1 MRHLVVDGFCFTGV
15 RIPSRKV
22 LHVRLDNRVCKHLV
36 LLKDIKIFVRKVSQS
51 NTRIFTCPVFE
62 MITRKPTS
70 KNIHRAQED
79 DILFLGI
86 NHLHFQIKGA
96 NRFTVFVGFSRE
108 DIVTNAL
115 MFCIITQTRLWNW
128 RFQMINFDV
137 QQVLNKR
144 LRDMLVA
151 EHKPEHN
158 RVRNVI

>member
-1 MRHLVVDGFCFTGV
+1 
-15 RIPSRKV
+15 
-22 LHVRLDNRVCKHLV
+22 
-36 LLKDIKIFVRKVSQS
+36 
-51 NTRIFTCPVFE
+51 
-62 MITRKPTS
+62 MITGKPTS

-79 DILFLGI
+79 DILFLETGVI
-86 NHLHFQIKGA
+86 TALRK
-96 NRFTVFVGFSRE
+96 RE

-115 MFCIITQTRLWNW
+115 MFCIVTQNRLWNW

-151 EHKPEHN
+151 EYEPEHN